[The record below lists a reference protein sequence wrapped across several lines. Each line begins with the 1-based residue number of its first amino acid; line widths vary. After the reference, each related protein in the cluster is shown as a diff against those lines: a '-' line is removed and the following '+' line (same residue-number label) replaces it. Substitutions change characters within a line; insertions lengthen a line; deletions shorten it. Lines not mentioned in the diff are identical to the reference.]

1 MTAMRIL
8 HIGKY
13 FPPDVGG
20 METYLADLIA
30 AQQAQGLDVHALVHG
45 TPHRDDP
52 QWLTRVPCYGK
63 LLYAPLAPGFRRAL
77 KRCIAGFAPDVL
89 HIHLPNTSAFWALT
103 ADCARDIPW
112 VIHWHSDV
120 VTSRIRRKLALAYRL
135 YRPFE
140 QAMLAQAHAVI
151 ATSPDYLAAS
161 EPLSAWRAKSV
172 AIPLGLHIQTQPKT
186 SQTPAHWQPG
196 MFRLLSIG
204 RLAYYKG
211 FTTLIR
217 AVAQLPNVELLI
229 AGDGESHRELAAL
242 IAESTPAGQPPRTRL
257 LGHVSEDQKAQLLA
271 ECELFCLASRERTEA
286 FGMVLLEAMKHG
298 KPCLVSDLQGSG
310 MPWIVRTSSCGD
322 VVAVGDVAS
331 WQSAIAHMQESPQ
344 RRVTLGKNGRS
355 ALCTR
360 FDIRRSSRQLTK
372 TYAAICPEKTSA
384 STRNKLLI
392 VIPAKNESAS
402 IGEVVTN
409 LIKKG
414 YTEVVVIN
422 DQSSDDTAE
431 LALAAGASVL
441 SLPLPLGAWGAMQTG
456 IRFGMRHGFTSIVT
470 MDADGQHEV
479 GEIPSLLALSSQAD
493 VVIGACPGRGSPAR
507 KMAWAWFRKLTGL
520 SFEDLTSGFRY
531 YNLSAMELLAR
542 GEATLFDYQDI
553 GVLLLLRRHG
563 MRIAEVP
570 VSMRLR
576 SVGKSR
582 IFYSWLAVANY
593 MLETSLLCLA
603 RWGTHA
609 HQRTKP

>member
-172 AIPLGLHIQTQPKT
+172 AIPLGLHIQTQSET

-286 FGMVLLEAMKHG
+286 FGMVLLEAMQHG
-298 KPCLVSDLQGSG
+298 KPCLVSDLPGSG
-310 MPWIVRTSSCGD
+310 MPWLIRETGAGD
-322 VVAVGDVAS
+322 TVAVDDVAAWRAS
-331 WQSAIAHMQESPQ
+331 IEAARQDTSQ
-344 RRVTLGKNGRS
+344 REAWGNKGKQ
-355 ALCTR
+355 ALANR
-360 FDIRRSSRQLTK
+360 FDIQHSAADITQLYIRIAPDAAPSEHA
-372 TYAAICPEKTSA
+372 YAGP
-384 STRNKLLI
+384 LI
-392 VIPAKNESAS
+392 VIPARNEAAS
-402 IGEVVTN
+402 VGHVIQQLKQAGHAH
-409 LIKKG
+409 
-414 YTEVVVIN
+414 VVVVN
-422 DQSSDDTAE
+422 DQSTDDTAAIAA
-431 LALAAGASVL
+431 ALGAVVL
-441 SLPLPLGAWGAMQTG
+441 NPPLPLGAWGAMQTG
-456 IRFGMRHGFTSIVT
+456 IRYALREGYSGVIT
-470 MDADGQHEV
+470 MDADGQH
-479 GEIPSLLALSSQAD
+479 
-493 VVIGACPGRGSPAR
+493 
-507 KMAWAWFRKLTGL
+507 
-520 SFEDLTSGFRY
+520 
-531 YNLSAMELLAR
+531 
-542 GEATLFDYQDI
+542 
-553 GVLLLLRRHG
+553 
-563 MRIAEVP
+563 
-570 VSMRLR
+570 
-576 SVGKSR
+576 
-582 IFYSWLAVANY
+582 
-593 MLETSLLCLA
+593 
-603 RWGTHA
+603 
-609 HQRTKP
+609 